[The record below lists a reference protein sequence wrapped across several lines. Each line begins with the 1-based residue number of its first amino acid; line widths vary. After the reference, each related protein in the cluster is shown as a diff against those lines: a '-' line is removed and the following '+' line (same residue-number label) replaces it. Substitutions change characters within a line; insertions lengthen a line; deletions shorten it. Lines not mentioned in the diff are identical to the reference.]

1 METRHPGSSSNTPTD
16 RLTPFIPSDRQNRET
31 MPTTSSF
38 GSPLRRIR
46 RALAL
51 LTAGVA
57 IAAVA
62 ACGSDDASSAQRE
75 VIDTLRIGVI
85 GSSNVIAG
93 PVGFA
98 HSRGE
103 LLEAFAPLGVNNV
116 EVFNFPNGPDL
127 NQALIGGRLDV
138 ASYGDTP
145 ALVARGSGL
154 QTRLLSINQF
164 DNDAGVVAKDPSIR
178 SLADLAG
185 KNIGVPKGSYIDR
198 YLQGALAEQGIT
210 ANLIHLYPADQE
222 APLNSGEIDGAALP
236 GVIPSVALQTFEGKG
251 FHLVDSVYRDHPDLA
266 GTSVT
271 VSSDQFLE
279 KNPDFAATWQQ
290 LHASSVLYAKANWEE
305 YLQFELGNS
314 KAPEAAVR
322 AAANPEGYSEE
333 PFPARAVELLTGTKA
348 FLVEQGSIEEDFELD
363 SWLQRPAT
371 GANS

>member
-16 RLTPFIPSDRQNRET
+16 RLTPFIPSDRQNREI

-51 LTAGVA
+51 LLAGVA

-62 ACGSDDASSAQRE
+62 ACGSDDASSTQRE

-145 ALVARGSGL
+145 ALVAELARHPDFSLANPNRARSLIGAFGVNQRAFHAKGGAGYRWLADQLIALDALNPQTAAKLLPPLGRWRRFDPTRAALMRAELERIVAHSGL
-154 QTRLLSINQF
+154 S
-164 DNDAGVVAKDPSIR
+164 KDLFEQASK
-178 SLADLAG
+178 SL
-185 KNIGVPKGSYIDR
+185 
-198 YLQGALAEQGIT
+198 
-210 ANLIHLYPADQE
+210 
-222 APLNSGEIDGAALP
+222 
-236 GVIPSVALQTFEGKG
+236 EG
-251 FHLVDSVYRDHPDLA
+251 
-266 GTSVT
+266 
-271 VSSDQFLE
+271 
-279 KNPDFAATWQQ
+279 
-290 LHASSVLYAKANWEE
+290 
-305 YLQFELGNS
+305 
-314 KAPEAAVR
+314 
-322 AAANPEGYSEE
+322 
-333 PFPARAVELLTGTKA
+333 
-348 FLVEQGSIEEDFELD
+348 
-363 SWLQRPAT
+363 
-371 GANS
+371 